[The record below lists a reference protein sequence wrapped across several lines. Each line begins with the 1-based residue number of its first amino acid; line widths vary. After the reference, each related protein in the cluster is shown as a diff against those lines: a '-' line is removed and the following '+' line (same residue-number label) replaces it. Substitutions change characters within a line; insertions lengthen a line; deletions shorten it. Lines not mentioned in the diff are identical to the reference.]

1 MPAVN
6 TLATLQANPLLNH
19 AFTEAELRLFAT
31 HLRIGEFGADMPIMQ
46 EGEPA
51 NRMMFLISGEADVI
65 SNGVRLARLKP
76 RSFFGEGMFCRDA
89 VRVADVVARDR
100 CLVAIFSLDNYQDFL
115 NAAPESAIKFSR
127 FFENQRQEKAL
138 AKDRVLDRVDIWG
151 QELTAWLEAGAPLR
165 R

>member
-31 HLRIGEFGADMPIMQ
+31 HLRIGEFGAGMPIMQ

-76 RSFFGEGMFCRDA
+76 RSFFWRRHVLPGCG
-89 VRVADVVARDR
+89 ARGR
-100 CLVAIFSLDNYQDFL
+100 CGG
-115 NAAPESAIKFSR
+115 
-127 FFENQRQEKAL
+127 QR
-138 AKDRVLDRVDIWG
+138 
-151 QELTAWLEAGAPLR
+151 PLPGGHLQPR
-165 R
+165 